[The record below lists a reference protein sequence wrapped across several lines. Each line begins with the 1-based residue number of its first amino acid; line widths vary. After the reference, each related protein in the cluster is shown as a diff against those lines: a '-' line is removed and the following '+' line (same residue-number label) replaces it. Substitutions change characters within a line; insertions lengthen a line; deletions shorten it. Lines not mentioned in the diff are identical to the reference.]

1 MRVLQETLITQLTT
15 DLLPR
20 GEVLSPP
27 WCCPATLCFCTGIYY
42 SHEELGT
49 KEKFVISLWEENS
62 HTGSVKQFLAW
73 LKST

>member
-1 MRVLQETLITQLTT
+1 M
-15 DLLPR
+15 
-20 GEVLSPP
+20 
-27 WCCPATLCFCTGIYY
+27 LCFCTGIYY

-49 KEKFVISLWEENS
+49 KEKDFVISLREENS